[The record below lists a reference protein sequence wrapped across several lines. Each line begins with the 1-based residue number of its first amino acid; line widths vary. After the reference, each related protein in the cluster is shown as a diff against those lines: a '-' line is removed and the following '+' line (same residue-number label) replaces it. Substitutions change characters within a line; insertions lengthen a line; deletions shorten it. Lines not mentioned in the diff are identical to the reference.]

1 MSRMLREVI
10 RHDPRAVQSAKNDA
24 EVRIAFAGRSGIDVW
39 ENKEKGGDKVGRF
52 DNKVNLESL
61 SYSLDCIFGLA
72 VIRQGFQCQQGS
84 DELSGWFI
92 RRASAPNSERTALSY
107 P

>member
-1 MSRMLREVI
+1 MSRMLMEVI
-10 RHDPRAVQSAKNDA
+10 RQDPRAVQSTKNDA

-39 ENKEKGGDKVGRF
+39 ENKEKSGDEVGRI

-72 VIRQGFQCQQGS
+72 VMRQGSQSQQGS
-84 DELSGWFI
+84 DELSVSFV
-92 RRASAPNSERTALSY
+92 RRASAPNSALSY